1 LINGRFRIERRLG
14 RGGMASVYLAHDEAL
29 GRSVAVK
36 VLEELAGDGEMRE
49 RFVRE
54 ARLAARL
61 AHPNVVSVFDSGE
74 HDGAPYIVMGYVDG
88 SSLAGLIA
96 RRGRLAP
103 DEVVPLGLQA
113 CAGLQHAHD
122 HGLIHRDVK
131 PHNLL
136 VRADGTLK
144 VSDFGIALSIEATRI
159 TTDGTILGTAAYLAP
174 EQVAGEEL
182 SGTVDVY
189 GLGAVLYEALTGR
202 PPLEV
207 SSLAELGR
215 VVTRDPEPV
224 RRCAPDVPPALES
237 AVMHALERRP
247 EARPASPAALAHELD
262 AEAAEAPTVKLAR
275 TRAYPSPRRRRRP
288 FLLVTAVALAVVLVV
303 AALIALAA
311 GGTDSSPAPATP
323 VPHNSD
329 PARQARA
336 ISDWLREN
344 SG

>member
-1 LINGRFRIERRLG
+1 MIGGRFRIERRLG
-14 RGGMASVYLAHDEAL
+14 RGGMAAVYLAHDEEL
-29 GRSVAVK
+29 GREVAVK
-36 VLEELAGDGEMRE
+36 VLQNLAGDGETRE
-49 RFVRE
+49 RFVNE
-54 ARLAARL
+54 ARLAAGL
-61 AHPNVVSVFDSGE
+61 AHPNVVSVFDTGE
-74 HDGAPYIVMGYVDG
+74 HDGAPYIVMEYVEG
-88 SSLAGLIA
+88 ASLAELIA
-96 RRGRLAP
+96 RRGRLP
-103 DEVVPLGLQA
+103 PGEVVPLGLQA

-144 VSDFGIALSIEATRI
+144 VTDFGIAVSMDATRI
-159 TTDGTILGTAAYLAP
+159 TTHGTILGTAAYLAP

-207 SSLAELGR
+207 SSLAELGS

-224 RRCAPDVPPALES
+224 RRSAPDVPTALES

-247 EARPASPAALAHELD
+247 EARPASPAELADELD
-262 AEAAEAPTVKLAR
+262 PEVAEAPTVRIAR
-275 TRAYPSPRRRRRP
+275 TRSYPRPRRRLQP
-288 FLLVTAVALAVVLVV
+288 MWFAVALAVVVAV
-303 AALIALAA
+303 AALVAFAA
-311 GGTDSSPAPATP
+311 SGDDSSPAPATP
-323 VPHNSD
+323 VPQRAD
-329 PARQARA
+329 PAQQARA